1 MHVALLGH
9 SRPMKVRHALS
20 VDCHDLPAA
29 LARSVATTLLS
40 QGTDVRR
47 VSNHDECGTPIYVEA
62 DTELEEVV
70 KAVRN
75 LTVALLPIIDKGRLI
90 GLLRARR
97 VQELRNKSSLEVA

>member
-1 MHVALLGH
+1 MHVALVRH
-9 SRPMKVRHALS
+9 SRPMKVRHLLS
-20 VDCHDLPAA
+20 VDCHDVPSS

-47 VSNHDECGTPIYVEA
+47 VFNQESGTPIYVEA

-75 LTVALLPIIDKGRLI
+75 LTVALLPIIDKGRFI
-90 GLLRARR
+90 GLIRAKH
-97 VQELRNKSSLEVA
+97 VQELRNESGWEVA